1 MFGLAR
7 SRLIPHRRRR
17 DLSDFRLSERRDTA
31 GSVLL
36 PERGQDRL
44 FSCPSSSHAP
54 GERVQEVIA
63 LALSDTLGQPFG
75 STEHP
80 FGGRVMPVR
89 SRTGWQQQITPKK
102 SLEGVALPDI
112 LAIEAPAG
120 CDDHVPAVVPGIMPD
135 S

>member
-1 MFGLAR
+1 MFVLAR

-17 DLSDFRLSERRDTA
+17 DLTDFPLGERRDTA
-31 GSVLL
+31 RSVLL
-36 PERGQDRL
+36 AERGQDRL

-80 FGGRVMPVR
+80 LGGRVIPVR
-89 SRTGWQQQITPKK
+89 SRTGWRGQVAPKK

-112 LAIEAPAG
+112 VAIRAPAR